1 MVVDGQ
7 PRASLLHQGVEVAT
21 LALEPDPTHAG
32 VYRAI
37 TPPLKSGSYEIAVA
51 EASGVPASDLRLS
64 LRVDDTGNQEWANL
78 TMNRPLLEAMA
89 SQSGGRFLREEQA
102 AAELPNLLQSIDRKQ
117 TTTRE
122 TLLWSSW
129 WWFGAVILL
138 LTAEWLLRKR
148 LKLV

>member
-1 MVVDGQ
+1 M
-7 PRASLLHQGVEVAT
+7 HQGTEVAT

-37 TPPLKSGSYEIAVA
+37 TPPLKPGNYEIAVS
-51 EASGVPASDLRLS
+51 EAAGLPPSSLRLS
-64 LRVDDTGNQEWANL
+64 LRVDDAGNQEWASL
-78 TMNRPLLEAMA
+78 TLNRPLLETMA
-89 SQSGGRFLREEQA
+89 SNSGGRFLREEQA

-122 TLLWSSW
+122 TILWSSW

-138 LTAEWLLRKR
+138 LTIEWLLRKR
-148 LKLV
+148 LRLV